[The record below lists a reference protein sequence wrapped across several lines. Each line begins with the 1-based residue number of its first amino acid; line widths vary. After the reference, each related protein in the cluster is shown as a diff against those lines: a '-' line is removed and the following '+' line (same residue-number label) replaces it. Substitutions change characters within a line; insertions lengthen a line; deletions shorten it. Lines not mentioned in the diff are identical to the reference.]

1 MEIISYVGAASAVR
15 REPKSFHFSKP
26 NIRIPQITAKRFRAK
41 RHTAKT
47 DVLALQKSRLAAA
60 FNPLWLT
67 RATFYKWLI
76 PTVAICILVPM
87 TVFRVADYS
96 ESHANP
102 VVFPLPPETET
113 EFLNRAMAQFAIERN
128 DDAFDENGNVLADD
142 GTILT
147 AASVGVGKAVS
158 FTQYKVTAGDT
169 ISGIAKKF
177 GLGNISTLIAVNDID
192 NVRALR
198 SGQKLRVPNQDGLVH
213 RVAKGESVN
222 SISVKYHVSVEEILD
237 VNDIETMALQVGQEL
252 FIPGAK
258 MSATALKKA
267 MGELFTYPIKA
278 AWRLTSRFGL
288 RNDPFTGVKSSH
300 TGVDMACPTGT
311 PIYAA
316 MSGVVVLAGWSNVFG
331 NYIIIDHEN
340 GYQTLYGHMS
350 KRIAQKGQRVS
361 QGTRIGLVG
370 STGYS
375 TGPHLHFTVYK
386 NKKLVDPL
394 TLLK

>member
-15 REPKSFHFSKP
+15 REPKSFHFAKP
-26 NIRIPQITAKRFRAK
+26 NIRMPQITAKRFRAK

-47 DVLALQKSRLAAA
+47 DVLALQKSRVAAA

-87 TVFRVADYS
+87 TVFRVAEYS

-258 MSATALKKA
+258 MDAKALRQA
-267 MGELFTYPIKA
+267 MGELCDHIRGSRRDQHKIGSVRHGDMLHTVLEVPVKGIHQ
-278 AWRLTSRFGL
+278 RLLPRELLEGDRRHEFCGVL
-288 RNDPFTGVKSSH
+288 R
-300 TGVDMACPTGT
+300 
-311 PIYAA
+311 
-316 MSGVVVLAGWSNVFG
+316 
-331 NYIIIDHEN
+331 HE
-340 GYQTLYGHMS
+340 
-350 KRIAQKGQRVS
+350 
-361 QGTRIGLVG
+361 
-370 STGYS
+370 
-375 TGPHLHFTVYK
+375 HLHVGM
-386 NKKLVDPL
+386 
-394 TLLK
+394 LLYEG